1 MQNHH
6 FYAFYPSDYDPRN
19 DPTFQ
24 LDNGEYDSV
33 IDVEERLDQIPYAPA
48 SERPAFDILFRALRE
63 WWRGHEDELDKYDD
77 FTQDMLSI
85 GDNYYKDGNSN
96 YFELTSTP
104 PSEYVDWFLMMVN
117 VANDNGLIVFS
128 TLDHSF
134 YFPDRTSNPENARA
148 WLEKYVAKQNQPSK
162 FTLETIANI
171 LQAEKKQKQNKL
183 SPYLSTDK
191 EIGNFIVLLLK
202 DFLQK
207 NGIKNY
213 EILKVNSSRRV
224 FNFAWFDTTIFLEFD
239 YYILQQTYI
248 KINSSLNIKSNV
260 SSNLF
265 PIVSLRFN
273 KYDYEN
279 HMLELTLPKNIRAK
293 GHKSPEFKKAIEKLQ
308 QAKQIFSV
316 TQLYQAITEFFD
328 IVQQEVLAYHSFYD
342 MIDAIV
348 IGKSE
353 VLHQDIWQLEPTD
366 DSKIYRI
373 ITVTRHV
380 QHPKLQEVLDKGL
393 KLLAEHN
400 IKLCEAYQEK
410 IDKIMDGYEPN
421 TAN

>member
-1 MQNHH
+1 MQNHS
-6 FYAFYPSDYDPRN
+6 FYAFYPNDYDPRN

-33 IDVEERLDQIPYAPA
+33 IDLRQRLDQIPYAPA
-48 SERPAFDILFRALRE
+48 SERPAFDVLFTALRQ
-63 WWRGHEDELDKYDD
+63 WWRNHEDELDKYDD
-77 FTQDMLSI
+77 FTQEMLSI
-85 GDNYYKDGNSN
+85 GDNYYKNGKSN

-104 PSEYVDWFLMMVN
+104 PSEYVDWFLMMIN

-128 TLDHSF
+128 TLDHSL

-183 SPYLSTDK
+183 SPYLSIDK

-202 DFLQK
+202 EFLQK

-224 FNFAWFDTTIFLEFD
+224 VNFAWFDTTIFLEFD

-316 TQLYQAITEFFD
+316 TQLYQAFTEFFD

-342 MIDAIV
+342 MIDAII

-380 QHPKLQEVLDKGL
+380 QHPKLQYVLDRGL
-393 KLLAEHN
+393 TLLAEHN
-400 IKLCEAYQEK
+400 IKLCDAYQER
-410 IDKIMDGYEPN
+410 IDKIMDGYEPK